1 MIKAVIIEDEPLTA
15 NRLKRIVL
23 KVREDIE
30 FVAMLQT
37 VKESLEWLDDNEEP
51 DLYFMDIQLSDG
63 LSFDIFSSFDITKPV
78 IFTTAFDEYAIKA
91 FKANGI
97 DYLLKPIN
105 EQDIVNS
112 LEKYQ
117 KFHVV
122 DAVPNIKEIL
132 GSIAAK
138 QPVYRSN
145 FLVEWR
151 DRLLSIPAENAA
163 YFYVNNKTTYLV
175 TVQGKQHVIGPKL
188 DGLDRE
194 LDPTM
199 FFRINRQI
207 IVSRKSIR
215 EIHIYFGK
223 RLKLYLEPA
232 EEMEIIVSRER
243 VLEFRAWLDS

>member
-30 FVAMLQT
+30 FIAMLQT
-37 VKESLEWLDDNEEP
+37 VKECLEWLDKNEEP

-97 DYLLKPIN
+97 DYLLKPVN

-112 LEKYQ
+112 LSKYH
-117 KFHVV
+117 KFH
-122 DAVPNIKEIL
+122 AGHAIPNIKEIL
-132 GSIAAK
+132 ASISTK
-138 QPVYRSN
+138 QPVFRSN

-151 DRLLSIPAENAA
+151 DRLISVSAEEIA
-163 YFYVNNKTTYLV
+163 YFLLENKLTFLV
-175 TVQGKQHVIGPKL
+175 TFDKKRYMINTKL
-188 DGLDRE
+188 E
-194 LDPTM
+194 NIEQEVDPVN
-199 FFRINRQI
+199 FFRINRQM
-207 IVSRKSIR
+207 IVTRKSIR
-215 EIHIYFGK
+215 DIHIYFGK

-232 EEMEIIVSRER
+232 EEREILVSRER
-243 VLEFRAWLDS
+243 VLDFRSWLDR